1 MAFFW
6 IVSADWLLIGFVF
19 IFNSTNKAPFTVF
32 AQGGLLPQSILSM
45 SLYITFKHFTLNV
58 RSSSF
63 IYLTGYLRHFHW
75 VLPHGLQILQIQ
87 SQTHLI
93 SFLSLTKS
101 TPKLLLF
108 WVSGGKT
115 RCLPSCLS
123 QESRCQPHPL
133 RLINAQIYQV
143 YFLKCS
149 HLLFNS
155 HQYTTG
161 LLSSLLPGLPKSNS
175 PHPTPIFI
183 FNLSSIL
190 PLGWSF
196 QYAHLICP
204 KCIAGFQ
211 WQQSPW
217 SINNARKRPCP
228 TIQIYF

>member
-1 MAFFW
+1 MDFKFCRSK
-6 IVSADWLLIGFVF
+6 VKLIWSHF
-19 IFNSTNKAPFTVF
+19 S
-32 AQGGLLPQSILSM
+32 LLPNPLQNSSYSE
-45 SLYITFKHFTLNV
+45 SL
-58 RSSSF
+58 
-63 IYLTGYLRHFHW
+63 
-75 VLPHGLQILQIQ
+75 
-87 SQTHLI
+87 
-93 SFLSLTKS
+93 
-101 TPKLLLF
+101 
-108 WVSGGKT
+108 GGKQGVY
-115 RCLPSCLS
+115 PSCLS